1 MASIKKRPDG
11 QWRAR
16 YRDEAGKE
24 HSRHFARK
32 IDGQQWLDRVTAAV
46 VTGDYVDPE
55 AGRVTFNAFFQEWS
69 ERQVWVPGTVKAM
82 SLAVRTTTFVE
93 MPIKAIR
100 RSHVEAWIK
109 AMNAAGLAPG
119 TINTRFN
126 NVRSVLRAAHR
137 DKLIASNPSDGVTLP
152 RRRRAEHAMS
162 IPTPEQIGRLLQV
175 AEPEF
180 RPYIGLCAFAG
191 LRLGEAAALQVG
203 DVDFLRRTIH
213 VARQVQRAGGS
224 NVEVRAPKYGFE
236 RVVYAPSGLLTM
248 LARHVEERED
258 TEPTT
263 WLFAGSDAN
272 PPHQNTIG
280 HRWRRTCHRAGV
292 QNFSLHSTRHFYA
305 SGLIAAGCDVVTVQR
320 SLGHSTASTTLNTY
334 SHLWPLAE
342 DRTRS
347 AAEAMMETALT
358 IPADSLRTQ
367 ST

>member
-1 MASIKKRPDG
+1 M
-11 QWRAR
+11 
-16 YRDEAGKE
+16 
-24 HSRHFARK
+24 
-32 IDGQQWLDRVTAAV
+32 TAAV
-46 VTGDYVDPE
+46 VTGDYVDPQ
-55 AGRVTFNAFFQEWS
+55 AGRVTFSAFFRELS

-82 SLAVRTTTFVE
+82 SLAVRTTTFAE
-93 MPIKAIR
+93 LPIKAIR

-137 DKLIASNPSDGVTLP
+137 DKLIASNPSEGVTLP

-203 DVDFLRRTIH
+203 DVDFLRRTIR
-213 VARQVQRAGGS
+213 VERQVQRAGGN
-224 NVEVRAPKYGFE
+224 NVEIRAPKYGSE
-236 RVVYAPSGLLTM
+236 RVVYAPNALLTM
-248 LARHVEERED
+248 LARHVEELED

-263 WLFAGSDAN
+263 WLFAGSEAD

-280 HRWRRTCHRAGV
+280 HRWRRTCQLAGV
-292 QNFSLHSTRHFYA
+292 PSFSLHSTRHFYA

-334 SHLWPLAE
+334 SHLWPSAE

-347 AAEAMMETALT
+347 AADAMMTAALAD
-358 IPADSLRTQ
+358 PADYLRTGEGD
-367 ST
+367 